1 MFVRG
6 DAMKK
11 LAILAVAAVA
21 AASFAAQPALAQK
34 KKGQSQEQGEGGE
47 KKDDKFAYESPFP
60 TKANWQLTSINGKNP
75 PADASLLIDEN
86 LRGSGSSGCNT
97 WSATLYPVKGHRLAM
112 GPIALTKKTCS
123 PEITGFERAYLSILA
138 TGPVWDLK
146 GSTLTVKSKNG
157 ELVYNRG
164 L

>member
-1 MFVRG
+1 
-6 DAMKK
+6 MKK

-21 AASFAAQPALAQK
+21 AVSFAAQPALAQK
-34 KKGQSQEQGEGGE
+34 KKKGQEQSEGE
-47 KKDDKFAYESPFP
+47 KKEDKNAYESPFP
-60 TKANWQLTSINGKNP
+60 TKANWQLVTINGKTP
-75 PADASLLIDEN
+75 PAEASLLIDEN
-86 LRGSGSSGCNT
+86 LRGTGLSGCNT

-112 GPIALTKKTCS
+112 GPIALTKKSCS
-123 PEITGFERAYLSILA
+123 AEIAGFERAYLSILA
-138 TGPVWDLK
+138 TGPVWDVK

>member
-1 MFVRG
+1 
-6 DAMKK
+6 MKK

-21 AASFAAQPALAQK
+21 AVSFAAQPALAQK
-34 KKGQSQEQGEGGE
+34 KKKGQEQSEGE
-47 KKDDKFAYESPFP
+47 KKEDKNAYESPFP
-60 TKANWQLTSINGKNP
+60 TKANWQLVAINGKTP
-75 PADASLLIDEN
+75 PAEASLLIDEN
-86 LRGSGSSGCNT
+86 LRGTGLSGCNT

-112 GPIALTKKTCS
+112 GPIALTKKSCS
-123 PEITGFERAYLSILA
+123 QEITGFERAYLSILA

-146 GSTLTVKSKNG
+146 GSTLTVKGKNG